1 MRSVNSKVYSIDEC
15 KQQIVEGGEEA
26 GYISLII
33 NFVNNQINLPEEMI
47 RYITIQRYTD
57 NNDLFNISIQFKQNP
72 EIAEEE

>member
-15 KQQIVEGGEEA
+15 RQQIVEGGEEA
-26 GYISLII
+26 GYISLIT
-33 NFVNNQINLPEEMI
+33 NFVNNQINMPEEMI
-47 RYITIQRYTD
+47 RYITIQRYID

>member
-15 KQQIVEGGEEA
+15 RQQIVEGGEEA
-26 GYISLII
+26 GYISLIT

>member
-1 MRSVNSKVYSIDEC
+1 MRSVDSKVYSIDEC
-15 KQQIVEGGEEA
+15 RQQITEGGEDA
-26 GYISLII
+26 GYISLIT